1 MHQNLLKTKLINK
14 NCVFELLWIKSNL
27 IHQAI
32 KNFIVC
38 ETIKTNYVLRVRV
51 VLRNLLLQETDD
63 RCMNNTFLHFTRMQ
77 RYFAYNYGCKLQSTT
92 QCEIYVKEGPSSK
105 ECSKHLVCSVLSL
118 GLTSDPFVLSHLALK
133 QIFLN
138 KYLIYIQNCII
149 LFYLSTRH
157 NIHLIQKIF
166 AMMHSIFSM
175 IFEFLW
181 ESKKCQSI
189 N

>member
-1 MHQNLLKTKLINK
+1 MHQNLLKTKLINR

-63 RCMNNTFLHFTRMQ
+63 RCMNNTFLHFTMMQ

-105 ECSKHLVCSVLSL
+105 ECSKNLVSSVLSF
-118 GLTSDPFVLSHLALK
+118 GSTSGSLVLSHLATNIFE
-133 QIFLN
+133 QIFDLYTELYN
-138 KYLIYIQNCII
+138 LI
-149 LFYLSTRH
+149 LFKYKTWYPSHTRSLCYDAF
-157 NIHLIQKIF
+157 NF
-166 AMMHSIFSM
+166 FNDFWVSM
-175 IFEFLW
+175 G
-181 ESKKCQSI
+181 K
-189 N
+189 

>member
-63 RCMNNTFLHFTRMQ
+63 RCMNNTFLHFTMMQ
-77 RYFAYNYGCKLQSTT
+77 RYFAYDYGSELQNTME
-92 QCEIYVKEGPSSK
+92 CEIYVKEGPFSK
-105 ECSKHLVCSVLSL
+105 ECSKHLVFFRFKLWFNFWSPCSLPSGIKTNV
-118 GLTSDPFVLSHLALK
+118 FE
-133 QIFLN
+133 QITDLYTELYYF
-138 KYLIYIQNCII
+138 
-149 LFYLSTRH
+149 
-157 NIHLIQKIF
+157 
-166 AMMHSIFSM
+166 IFS
-175 IFEFLW
+175 
-181 ESKKCQSI
+181 KYKT
-189 N
+189 